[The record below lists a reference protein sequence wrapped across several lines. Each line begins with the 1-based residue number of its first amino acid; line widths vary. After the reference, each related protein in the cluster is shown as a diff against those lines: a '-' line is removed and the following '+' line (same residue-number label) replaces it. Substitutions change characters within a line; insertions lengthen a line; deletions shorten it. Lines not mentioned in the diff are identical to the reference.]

1 MGNLFSKSNK
11 VSPLNVRHKE
21 SEMNTNSR
29 PTKKW
34 YRSLLCYY
42 KNAVAATT
50 SLAQDVAPK
59 NSNRKLVGGNELNNE
74 SDLLIEGCHDDD
86 VNSSAELVLIE
97 PKKFESS
104 SAKLRLPVDEEFE
117 EWRAVRSKTV
127 VKRNEVGRARS
138 IAFNIEL
145 LEVDMLNRPQ
155 SSLSMDQQASR
166 PRMLASRLPELSTV
180 TKEEIERKLSQAVE
194 RRDALLRD
202 RSERI
207 RERSALSKEML
218 GRLEAEKQ
226 RLLKEKIEEKERKA
240 VDKKERLK
248 RRKER
253 KAARQT
259 RRTERAKA
267 NAAEKEKQ
275 VCVNAEEALKEKMRA
290 AEGKKAEI
298 MLERESKRNIHRFKQ
313 IRAELIKLNETGTKD
328 RSTLEDRNENI
339 LGQGRQEAMRCK
351 TALDK
356 VYALL
361 EQSAEEEVNL
371 ETFDGDSNNVFA
383 EEPEI
388 TEITKDPFWD
398 C

>member
-1 MGNLFSKSNK
+1 
-11 VSPLNVRHKE
+11 
-21 SEMNTNSR
+21 
-29 PTKKW
+29 
-34 YRSLLCYY
+34 
-42 KNAVAATT
+42 
-50 SLAQDVAPK
+50 
-59 NSNRKLVGGNELNNE
+59 
-74 SDLLIEGCHDDD
+74 
-86 VNSSAELVLIE
+86 
-97 PKKFESS
+97 
-104 SAKLRLPVDEEFE
+104 
-117 EWRAVRSKTV
+117 
-127 VKRNEVGRARS
+127 
-138 IAFNIEL
+138 
-145 LEVDMLNRPQ
+145 
-155 SSLSMDQQASR
+155 
-166 PRMLASRLPELSTV
+166 
-180 TKEEIERKLSQAVE
+180 
-194 RRDALLRD
+194 
-202 RSERI
+202 
-207 RERSALSKEML
+207 ML